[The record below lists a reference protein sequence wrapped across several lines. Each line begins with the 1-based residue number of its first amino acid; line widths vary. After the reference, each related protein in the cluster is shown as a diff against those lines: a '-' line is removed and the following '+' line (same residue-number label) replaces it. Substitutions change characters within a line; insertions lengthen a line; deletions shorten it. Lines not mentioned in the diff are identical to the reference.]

1 MVHAL
6 WLVLHDLWL
15 FLWGQTLQEP
25 QSTLVAPPAALSL
38 GTSPRPSQIGRPI
51 LPLTLRSSL
60 PPERP
65 QHELPFVATS
75 TPSVYAATGATYVV
89 SRHDGAALLLSP
101 AIQLD
106 GRLMV
111 VPFGQSVSLRR
122 FVEQYA
128 EVLVYGITGFVC
140 KDDITPHLDA
150 VWPIFKAGQV
160 YDYDADETM
169 LVRRHIDDEF
179 MADRLHL
186 PLLASEYLTVR
197 LLRDRLA
204 IPWPRV
210 RPRTVGSWH
219 TLLRG
224 VTGVHSRVMPATDTV
239 MEWLADDGEGRL
251 AYVEAVLPDSTL
263 KISAVGIVVPGEYT
277 ESIVPAA
284 VWREWR
290 PVFINIR

>member
-25 QSTLVAPPAALSL
+25 RSTLAAPPAALSL
-38 GTSPRPSQIGRPI
+38 GASPRPSQIGRPVP
-51 LPLTLRSSL
+51 PLALRSSL
-60 PPERP
+60 LPERP

-89 SRHDGAALLLSP
+89 SHHDGAALLLSP

-128 EVLVYGITGFVC
+128 EVLVYGITGFVH

-179 MADRLHL
+179 MADQLHL
-186 PLLASEYLTVR
+186 PLLASEYVTVR

-204 IPWPRV
+204 IPWPKV

-224 VTGVHSRVMPATDTV
+224 VTGVHSGVMPATDTV